1 MTVPYTKWPAEFVK
15 CYRDKGYW
23 IDRPLTEVLESK
35 DPQRVAL
42 ICGERQFT
50 YDMLLQQSDNLAAN
64 LQQLGIKSG
73 DRALV
78 QLPNVAEFYVV
89 FFALLKIGAVP
100 VNALFN
106 HNERELASYTEQI
119 QPSIVIA
126 SSRHKLFQTSQF
138 YRHLQTLASTLQ
150 QVVLLEQQA
159 WTSYDI
165 AGLSHT
171 LADSPYYRFT
181 PCAADEV
188 AFFQLSGGSTGTPKL
203 IPRTHNDYYFSV
215 RRSAEICQ
223 LNTETRF
230 LCALPCAHNYPM
242 SSPGALGVFWAG
254 GCVVMAPNPD
264 ALTCFDLIE
273 QHQVTMAA
281 LVPPAV
287 ALWVQAASQYQDKL
301 GSLTLMQVGGAKL
314 SETIARRIPEALGCQ
329 LQQVLGMAEGL
340 VNYTRLDDD
349 LDTIMTTQ
357 GRPMCSLDE
366 VKVVDADGHPV
377 ANGVAGE
384 LVTRGPYT
392 IRGYFNAPEHN
403 EKAFDRD
410 GFYHS
415 GDLVTLNDQ
424 GYLTVVGRDKDQ
436 INRGGEKIAAEE
448 VENLLLKHESIMHS
462 ALVAMPDALMGEKS
476 CAFIVPF
483 NKQHGLKGVA
493 LRKYLRAQGIADY
506 KIPDH
511 FEFID
516 QLPLTP
522 VGKPNKALLRAQI
535 SATLNLE
542 SNKEELK

>member
-1 MTVPYTKWPAEFVK
+1 MSISFTPWPAEFAA
-15 CYRDKGYW
+15 CYREKGYW
-23 IDRPLTEVLESK
+23 IDRPLTELIEFGE
-35 DPQRVAL
+35 PQHVAL

-50 YDMLLQQSDNLAAN
+50 YDSLRQQSDNLAAN
-64 LQQLGIKSG
+64 LYQMGLRAG
-73 DRALV
+73 DTAVV
-78 QLPNVAEFYVV
+78 QLPNVAEFYVA
-89 FFALLKIGAVP
+89 FFALLKIGVVP

-106 HNERELASYTEQI
+106 HNERELESYTEQI
-119 QPSIVIA
+119 QPRIIIA
-126 SSRHKLFQTSQF
+126 SERHKLFRDDVF
-138 YRHLQTLASTLQ
+138 YQRLQSLAPALDHL
-150 QVVLLEQQA
+150 VLLESDSWAQHNITSLAHTIATLQFHRFEPSQA
-159 WTSYDI
+159 
-165 AGLSHT
+165 H
-171 LADSPYYRFT
+171 
-181 PCAADEV
+181 EV

-203 IPRTHNDYYFSV
+203 IPRTHNDYYFSI
-215 RRSAEICQ
+215 RRSAEICE
-223 LNTETRF
+223 LNSNTRF

-242 SSPGALGVFWAG
+242 SSPGAFGVFWAG

-264 ALTCFDLIE
+264 ALTCFELIE
-273 QHQVTMAA
+273 KHQVSMAA

-287 ALWVQAASQYQDKL
+287 ALWVQAASRYQEQLKT
-301 GSLTLMQVGGAKL
+301 LTLMQVGGAKL

-349 LDTIMTTQ
+349 LETIMTTQ

-366 VKVVDADGHPV
+366 VKVVDSHGQPV
-377 ANGVAGE
+377 ANGIAGQ

-403 EKAFDRD
+403 KKAFDQD

-448 VENLLLKHESIMHS
+448 IENLLLTHEQIMHG

-483 NKQHGLKGVA
+483 NKHHTLKGVT
-493 LRKYLRAQGIADY
+493 LRKYLRAQGVADY

-542 SNKEELK
+542 SMTEKSK

>member
-50 YDMLLQQSDNLAAN
+50 YDMLRQQSDNLAAN

-126 SSRHKLFQTSQF
+126 SSRHKLFQTSEF

-171 LADSPYYRFT
+171 LADSPNYRFT

-483 NKQHGLKGVA
+483 NKHHGLKGVA

>member
-1 MTVPYTKWPAEFVK
+1 MTVPYTKWPAEFAK

-23 IDRPLTEVLESK
+23 IDRPLTELIELK
-35 DPQRVAL
+35 DPQRIAL

-50 YDMLLQQSDNLAAN
+50 YDMLRQQSDNLAAN

-89 FFALLKIGAVP
+89 FFALLKIGVVP

-106 HNERELASYTEQI
+106 HNERELKSYTEQT
-119 QPSIVIA
+119 QPSIVFA
-126 SSRHKLFQTSQF
+126 SSHHKLFKTAEFFQQ
-138 YRHLQTLASTLQ
+138 LQALSPSLQ
-150 QVVLLEQQA
+150 QIVLLEKHV

-165 AGLSHT
+165 ATLSHT
-171 LADSPYYRFT
+171 MADSPYYRFT
-181 PCAADEV
+181 SSAADEV

-203 IPRTHNDYYFSV
+203 IPRTHNDYYFSI

-223 LNTETRF
+223 LSTDTRY

-264 ALTCFDLIE
+264 ALTCFDIIE

-287 ALWVQAASQYQDKL
+287 ALWVQAAGQYQDKL
-301 GSLTLMQVGGAKL
+301 KTLALMQVGGAKL
-314 SETIARRIPEALGCQ
+314 SETVARRIPDALGCQ

-349 LDTIMTTQ
+349 IETIMTTQ

-366 VKVVDADGHPV
+366 VKVVDADGNPV

-392 IRGYFNAPEHN
+392 IRGYFNTPEHN
-403 EKAFDRD
+403 LKAFDEE

-415 GDLVTLNDQ
+415 GDLVVLNDQ

-448 VENLLLKHESIMHS
+448 IENLLLKHEAIMHS
-462 ALVAMPDALMGEKS
+462 ALVAMPDTLMGEKS

-483 NKQHGLKGVA
+483 KKNHGLKSIT
-493 LRKYLRAQGIADY
+493 LRKYLRAQGVADY

-511 FEFID
+511 FEFIG

-535 SATLNLE
+535 SASLNVE
-542 SNKEELK
+542 SHKEQLK

>member
-1 MTVPYTKWPAEFVK
+1 MSVSYTPWPAEFAK
-15 CYRDKGYW
+15 CYREKGYW
-23 IDRPLTEVLESK
+23 IDRPLSEILEFG
-35 DPQRVAL
+35 DAQATAL
-42 ICGERQFT
+42 ICDGRSFSYESVR
-50 YDMLLQQSDNLAAN
+50 QQSDNLAAN
-64 LQQLGIKSG
+64 LQQLGLSRG
-73 DRALV
+73 DTALV
-78 QLPNVAEFYVV
+78 QLPNVAEFYIV
-89 FFALLKIGAVP
+89 FFALLKIGVVP
-100 VNALFN
+100 VNALFS
-106 HNERELASYTEQI
+106 HNERELESYAEQI

-126 SSRHKLFQTSQF
+126 SQRHKLFKNEAFFQQ
-138 YRHLQTLASTLQ
+138 LQ
-150 QVVLLEQQA
+150 QLAPSLQQLLLLEEEV
-159 WTSYDI
+159 SR
-165 AGLSHT
+165 LSHSIAAT
-171 LADSPYYRFT
+171 PFYRFT
-181 PCAADEV
+181 PSAADEV

-203 IPRTHNDYYFSV
+203 IPRTHNDYYFSI

-223 LNTETRF
+223 LNTDTRY

-264 ALTCFDLIE
+264 ALTCFDIIA

-287 ALWVQAASQYQDKL
+287 ALWVQAAGQYQDKL
-301 GSLTLMQVGGAKL
+301 KSLNLMQVGGAKL
-314 SETIARRIPEALGCQ
+314 SETVARRIPEALGCQ

-349 LDTIMTTQ
+349 IETIMTTQ

-366 VKVVDADGHPV
+366 VKVVDADGNPV

-392 IRGYFNAPEHN
+392 IRGYYNAPEHN
-403 EKAFDRD
+403 AKAFDED

-415 GDLVTLNDQ
+415 GDLVVLNDQ

-448 VENLLLKHESIMHS
+448 IENLLLKHEAIMHG
-462 ALVAMPDALMGEKS
+462 ALVAMPDTLMGEKS

-483 NKQHGLKGVA
+483 KKDHGLKSIT
-493 LRKYLRAQGIADY
+493 LRKYLRAQGVADY

-511 FEFID
+511 FEFIE

-535 SATLNLE
+535 SATLKQE
-542 SNKEELK
+542 SMMENSK